1 MPTASTYFQMN
12 ICGKAFAFLRPIL
25 LIIICC
31 KLNLA
36 NWKANALRF
45 NAFMLNYLLC
55 YPANVANDRELEPLE
70 KPGGTA
76 LTLIYPLS

>member
-12 ICGKAFAFLRPIL
+12 ICGKAFAFLTPIL
-25 LIIICC
+25 LIICC
-31 KLNLA
+31 KLNLG

-55 YPANVANDRELEPLE
+55 
-70 KPGGTA
+70 
-76 LTLIYPLS
+76 